1 MDAHEGWMLGVLDVA
16 GLGLV
21 GYCKQEPSRKGR
33 LSDSVTFRLFNT
45 WTLALFNSV
54 IFLLAN

>member
-1 MDAHEGWMLGVLDVA
+1 MLGVLDVA

-21 GYCKQEPSRKGR
+21 GYCKQVPSRKGR